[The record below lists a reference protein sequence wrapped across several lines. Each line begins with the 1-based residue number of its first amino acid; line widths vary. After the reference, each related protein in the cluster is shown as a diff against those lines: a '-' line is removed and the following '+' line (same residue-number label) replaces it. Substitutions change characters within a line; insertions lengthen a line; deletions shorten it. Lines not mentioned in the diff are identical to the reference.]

1 MKGLL
6 FLLQEVR
13 GDLSERTETG
23 TELQLDLNLE
33 KSEDFQKV
41 ALPLE
46 VCFCSQLHFY
56 SIHLLHWERAVW
68 KHLKPSLQFYLEEH
82 RLGRDGSFQ
91 LVTHC

>member
-6 FLLQEVR
+6 FLLQEDR

-33 KSEDFQKV
+33 KSEDF
-41 ALPLE
+41 LPLE

-68 KHLKPSLQFYLEEH
+68 KNLKPSLQFYPEEH
-82 RLGRDGSFQ
+82 RLGRDGSSQ